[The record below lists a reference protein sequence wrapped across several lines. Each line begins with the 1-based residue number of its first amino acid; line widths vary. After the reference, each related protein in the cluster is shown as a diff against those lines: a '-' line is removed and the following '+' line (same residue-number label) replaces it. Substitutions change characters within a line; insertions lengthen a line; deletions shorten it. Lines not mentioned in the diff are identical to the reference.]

1 MADEEVKPQNTGPDK
16 ELDAIQAVL
25 GALKDLDKEGRQ
37 RVLDY
42 VFGRLGIRGDRGFAV
57 LTPTVVG
64 GGSPPPQPPASAVT
78 DIRTLA
84 DQKNPRSSVE
94 MAILVAYYLA
104 ELAPVAERRAE
115 ITSADITKYFK
126 QAGYK
131 LPKRAIKTLFDAR
144 KSGYMDGGS
153 ETGSYKLN
161 PVGYNLVTHVLPPKK

>member
-1 MADEEVKPQNTGPDK
+1 
-16 ELDAIQAVL
+16 
-25 GALKDLDKEGRQ
+25 
-37 RVLDY
+37 
-42 VFGRLGIRGDRGFAV
+42 
-57 LTPTVVG
+57 
-64 GGSPPPQPPASAVT
+64 VT